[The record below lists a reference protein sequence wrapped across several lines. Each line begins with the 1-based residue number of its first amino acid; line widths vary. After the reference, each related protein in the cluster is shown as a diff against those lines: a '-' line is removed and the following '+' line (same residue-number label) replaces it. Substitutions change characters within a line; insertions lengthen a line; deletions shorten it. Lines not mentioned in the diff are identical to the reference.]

1 MKNLDEF
8 KKKTIYRLI
17 IMILSTFAPIII
29 VVVFSVVDFKF
40 TEGSLYK
47 KYAFIPPIM
56 VAIFEIGLISYI
68 VHLILLL
75 VNENYRAKMDIKKH
89 DERLIYLKMR
99 SDAVVFKFCIYLLAV
114 VTIVTLFTNIYHFI
128 LCISLFIS
136 FVLIK
141 FFVYLYYLR
150 NF

>member
-1 MKNLDEF
+1 MKKLDDYT
-8 KKKTIYRLI
+8 KKTLYRLL
-17 IMILSTFAPIII
+17 IMVVSTFIPIII
-29 VVVFSVVDFKF
+29 VVVFSVVDFDF

-56 VAIFEIGLISYI
+56 VAIFELGLISYI
-68 VHLILLL
+68 VHLVLLIK
-75 VNENYRAKMDIKKH
+75 NKEYREKFEIKKH

-114 VTIVTLFTNIYHFI
+114 VTIVTLFTDIYYFI
-128 LCISLFIS
+128 LCMSLFTS

-150 NF
+150 NY